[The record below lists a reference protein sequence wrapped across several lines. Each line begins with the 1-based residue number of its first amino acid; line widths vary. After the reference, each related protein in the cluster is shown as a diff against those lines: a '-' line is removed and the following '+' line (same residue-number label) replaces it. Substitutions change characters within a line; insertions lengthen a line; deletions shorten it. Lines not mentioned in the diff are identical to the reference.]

1 MQLKIGY
8 ELYSY
13 LSIYLFISI
22 FISIYI
28 GSHPV
33 PAALESPF
41 RSTSQQQ
48 QWWWD
53 HILPGNEQEKRWSR
67 SSADAAGMPAGWS
80 LFDDKKLSLGL
91 GIASHA
97 AVFLR
102 LVSSDLQRRVR
113 SIPDMLQLVKISL
126 VADVFCKCSALSLQ
140 LSVAESAAAASGS
153 GGRDDDATG
162 IAWLRSPLPVSIR
175 SSTPFTAVMDN
186 KSKSAAALL
195 DVETVLQR
203 HKGDSSSSN
212 YVISSGVQLSP
223 AGGKLVVSEKLLLV
237 AENLMCVMHNLLAAS
252 TARSSHQQRG
262 GYVEHLQSYEVDSIR
277 RALDAASSHP
287 PHTFIA
293 QAARWT
299 KDLLA

>member
-1 MQLKIGY
+1 M
-8 ELYSY
+8 
-13 LSIYLFISI
+13 
-22 FISIYI
+22 
-28 GSHPV
+28 

-41 RSTSQQQ
+41 RSTSQQQQ

-67 SSADAAGMPAGWS
+67 SSADAVGMPAGWS
-80 LFDDKKLSLGL
+80 LFDDKKLSLGM

-140 LSVAESAAAASGS
+140 LSVAESAAAGGGGS
-153 GGRDDDATG
+153 RDDDATG

-203 HKGDSSSSN
+203 HKGDSSSS

-252 TARSSHQQRG
+252 TARLSNQQRG
-262 GYVEHLQSYEVDSIR
+262 GYVEHLQSHEVDSIR
-277 RALDAASSHP
+277 KALDAASSHP

>member
-1 MQLKIGY
+1 MNYIHIY
-8 ELYSY
+8 LYLY
-13 LSIYLFISI
+13 CIYLFRFS
-22 FISIYI
+22 SCASCI
-28 GSHPV
+28 GVSLPQHQSATATV
-33 PAALESPF
+33 VVGS
-41 RSTSQQQ
+41 
-48 QWWWD
+48 
-53 HILPGNEQEKRWSR
+53 ILPGNEQEKRWSR
-67 SSADAAGMPAGWS
+67 SSADAVGMPAGWS
-80 LFDDKKLSLGL
+80 LFDDKKLSLGM

-140 LSVAESAAAASGS
+140 LSVAESAAAGGGGS
-153 GGRDDDATG
+153 RDDDATG

-203 HKGDSSSSN
+203 HKGDSSSS

-252 TARSSHQQRG
+252 TARLSNQQRG
-262 GYVEHLQSYEVDSIR
+262 GYVEHLQSHEVDSIR
-277 RALDAASSHP
+277 KALDAASSHP

>member
-1 MQLKIGY
+1 MEEDVQLKIGY
-8 ELYSY
+8 ELY
-13 LSIYLFISI
+13 IYL
-22 FISIYI
+22 SIYI

-48 QWWWD
+48 QQQWWWD
-53 HILPGNEQEKRWSR
+53 HILPGNEQERRWSR
-67 SSADAAGMPAGWS
+67 SSSADAAGMPAGWS
-80 LFDDKKLSLGL
+80 LFDDKKLSLGM
-91 GIASHA
+91 GIAAHA

-113 SIPDMLQLVKISL
+113 SVPDMLQLIKISL

-140 LSVAESAAAASGS
+140 LSVAESAAGGG

-186 KSKSAAALL
+186 KSKITAALL

-203 HKGDSSSSN
+203 HKGDSSSS

-237 AENLMCVMHNLLAAS
+237 AENLMCVIHNSLAAS

-262 GYVEHLQSYEVDSIR
+262 GYVDSMHLQSHEVDSIR

>member
-8 ELYSY
+8 ELYIY
-13 LSIYLFISI
+13 IYL
-22 FISIYI
+22 

-48 QWWWD
+48 QQQWWWD
-53 HILPGNEQEKRWSR
+53 HIHPGNEQERRWSR

-80 LFDDKKLSLGL
+80 LFDDKKLSLGM

-102 LVSSDLQRRVR
+102 LVSSDLQRRAR
-113 SIPDMLQLVKISL
+113 SVPDMLQLVKISL
-126 VADVFCKCSALSLQ
+126 VADVFCKCSTLSLQ
-140 LSVAESAAAASGS
+140 LSVAESATAAAGG

-175 SSTPFTAVMDN
+175 SSTPFTAVMGN

-203 HKGDSSSSN
+203 HKGDSSS

-223 AGGKLVVSEKLLLV
+223 ADGKLVVSEKLLLV
-237 AENLMCVMHNLLAAS
+237 AENLMCVMHNALAAS

-262 GYVEHLQSYEVDSIR
+262 GYVEHLQPHEVDSIR

>member
-1 MQLKIGY
+1 M
-8 ELYSY
+8 
-13 LSIYLFISI
+13 
-22 FISIYI
+22 
-28 GSHPV
+28 

-48 QWWWD
+48 QQQWWWD
-53 HILPGNEQEKRWSR
+53 HIHPGNEQERRWSR

-80 LFDDKKLSLGL
+80 LFDDKKLSLGM

-102 LVSSDLQRRVR
+102 LVSSDLQRRAR
-113 SIPDMLQLVKISL
+113 SVPDMLQLVKISL

-140 LSVAESAAAASGS
+140 LSVAESAAAGGG

-162 IAWLRSPLPVSIR
+162 IAWLRSPLPVSFR

-203 HKGDSSSSN
+203 HKSDSSSS

-237 AENLMCVMHNLLAAS
+237 AENLMCVMHNSLAAS

-262 GYVEHLQSYEVDSIR
+262 GYVEHLQPHEVDSIR